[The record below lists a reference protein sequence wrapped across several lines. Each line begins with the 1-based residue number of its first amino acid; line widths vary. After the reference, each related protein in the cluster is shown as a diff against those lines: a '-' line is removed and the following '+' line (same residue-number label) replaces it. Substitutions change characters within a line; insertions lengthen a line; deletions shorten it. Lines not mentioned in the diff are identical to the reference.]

1 MSGATAP
8 SIARL
13 APTVPAG
20 TTAGR
25 RERGMQLLRRR
36 SGVLGGE
43 PDVMGLGRPPMGPG
57 TRRKAEGLIAAT
69 VPHCHCVADFSPLDL
84 VASSYSYSSAL
95 RYSQCVWRALY
106 TMATSEW
113 RVTTRITR
121 LGAPPARS
129 GVNSTHRWSPVP
141 AACGRRRFRGTTGC
155 LACSQGPLL

>member
-1 MSGATAP
+1 LSGATAP

-84 VASSYSYSSAL
+84 VASSYSSAL
-95 RYSQCVWRALY
+95 RYSQCVWRALWGRR
-106 TMATSEW
+106 ARQQKRKVCAASCLPSDDA
-113 RVTTRITR
+113 TTRF
-121 LGAPPARS
+121 GAPPPLWREL
-129 GVNSTHRWSPVP
+129 TH
-141 AACGRRRFRGTTGC
+141 
-155 LACSQGPLL
+155 